1 MESKEIKFFL
11 FVYLLVGFL
20 LTCFS
25 SGLYLYFY
33 NVNISVLA
41 KFFVASY
48 LLSFVITF
56 VVAFLKK

>member
-25 SGLYLYFY
+25 LGIYLYLHEF
-33 NVNISVLA
+33 NLDVFV
-41 KFFVASY
+41 KFLTASY